1 MNEGLVFKIGAD
13 IGDLEKGISESQ
25 KQLQQF
31 GQTIKAST
39 SEPLKTATSNLNTFD
54 NAVVKTA
61 TDIKTVQKPV
71 EDTATSLGK
80 LKIEADDVPG
90 SIGAIEKEINN
101 LGKTLKTSTGTAL
114 ADTNK
119 KIAELKT
126 QLVNLKKSG
135 LDQLPK
141 GAADGAVA
149 LNSLGQVARDLPF
162 GFIAIQNNIPAVFD
176 SFSQLSKKTNGAI
189 PALKSLGQALIGP
202 AGIAFAAGLVIS
214 GITELVQTY
223 GSFGAAIDAI
233 FTKQSKFSEQIR
245 QLGKEYQDYN
255 KERRASADIVSQE
268 VATTESQIQRV
279 KTLSAIINDS
289 NKSYNERNS
298 ALNSLKSISKD
309 FFGTL
314 DLETLKF
321 IDLSTAVNAYANS
334 LKQAAITKGFE
345 QAIGETS
352 VQLSKQKGLLNQ
364 LGAELEYVKN
374 QKIIV
379 GKADLE
385 VVDKTAVDA
394 AQKRFDNQNKI
405 VKALERNFNAYKA
418 NLDASVNAENRIKA
432 PVDAANEAFKAQQDA
447 LKEASKATKDFY
459 YELQTV
465 SGFIS
470 KDEKLTY
477 QQRLTN
483 LQNYAN
489 IILNVKASEQDRRRA
504 LEQASKEN
512 NNFFDTF
519 KIGVTSLEVFKNA
532 LNSQAAVLQE
542 NIINQETYNNSV
554 KALIPTFDVLAMRQ
568 DERNKQLKEQKAL
581 LTDFKTPTITAP
593 QGLPANLLSDDITK
607 RTKEQ
612 QDEINK
618 SISNYQAAYN
628 IINDSFFSPLQD
640 LFSTF
645 LSTGKLAFA
654 DFGKAILKAIQQ
666 IVAKIIATG
675 IITLLA
681 NIFLPGIGAAGAAGG
696 KAAGGLGSSLLSG
709 IGAALGFNLGGS
721 VSAPQFAGVGGGT
734 MGMSGSVN
742 VVLRGSD
749 LVGSINR
756 TNATISRVG

>member
-1 MNEGLVFKIGAD
+1 MNEGLVFNIGAD
-13 IGDLEKGISESQ
+13 IGDLEKALGEMQ
-25 KQLQQF
+25 KKLQSL
-31 GQTIKAST
+31 GQTIKAAT
-39 SEPLKTATSNLNTFD
+39 GEPFNAATQSVDNLD
-54 NAVVKTA
+54 KALVKTA

-101 LGKTLKTSTGTAL
+101 LGKTLKTSTGTAI

-119 KIAELKT
+119 KIASLKT
-126 QLVNLKKSG
+126 QLADLKKSG

-162 GFIAIQNNIPAVFD
+162 GFIAIQNNLPLVFD
-176 SFSQLSKKTNGAI
+176 SFSQLSKNANGAI
-189 PALKSLGQALIGP
+189 PALKALGQSLIGP

-214 GITELVQTY
+214 GITQLVQTY
-223 GSFGAAIDAI
+223 GSLGAAVEAI

-255 KERRASADIVSQE
+255 KEKRASADIVSQE

-279 KTLSAIINDS
+279 KTLSAIIKDS
-289 NKSYNERNS
+289 NKSYNERNT
-298 ALNSLKSISKD
+298 ALNNLKTISKD

-314 DLETLKF
+314 DLEKLKF
-321 IDLSTAVNAYANS
+321 SDLTLAVNSYSNS
-334 LKQAAITKGFE
+334 LKQAAVTQGFQ
-345 QAIGETS
+345 QAISETS
-352 VQLSKQKGLLNQ
+352 VQLAKQKGLLNQ
-364 LGAELEYVKN
+364 L
-374 QKIIV
+374 Q
-379 GKADLE
+379 
-385 VVDKTAVDA
+385 TAVEDA
-394 AQKRFDNQNKI
+394 RRAQPTFVGRADKRDESAIRSATKAYDDQSKI
-405 VKALERNFNAYKA
+405 VKALERNLNAYKL

-432 PVDAANEAFKAQQDA
+432 PVDAANEAFDKQQKA
-447 LKEASKATKDFY
+447 LKEAAKATKDFY

-542 NIINQETYNNSV
+542 NIINQESYNNSV

-568 DERNKQLKEQKAL
+568 EERNKQLKEQKAL
-581 LTDFKTPTITAP
+581 LTDYKTPTITAP

-612 QDEINK
+612 QDAINK

-628 IINDSFFSPLQD
+628 LINDTFFSPLQD

-681 NIFLPGIGAAGAAGG
+681 NLFLPGIGAAGAAGG

-721 VSAPQFAGVGGGT
+721 VAAPQFAGVGGGT

>member
-1 MNEGLVFKIGAD
+1 MNEGLVFNIGAD
-13 IGDLEKGISESQ
+13 IGDLEKALGEMQ
-25 KQLQQF
+25 KKLQSL
-31 GQTIKAST
+31 GQTIKAAT
-39 SEPLKTATSNLNTFD
+39 GEPFNAATQSVDNLD
-54 NAVVKTA
+54 KALVKTA

-101 LGKTLKTSTGTAL
+101 LGKTLKTSTGTAI

-119 KIAELKT
+119 KIASLKT
-126 QLVNLKKSG
+126 QLADLKKSG

-162 GFIAIQNNIPAVFD
+162 GFIAIQNNLPLVFD
-176 SFSQLSKKTNGAI
+176 SFSQLSKNANGAI
-189 PALKSLGQALIGP
+189 PALKALGQSLIGP

-214 GITELVQTY
+214 GITQLVQTY
-223 GSFGAAIDAI
+223 GSLGAAVEAI

-255 KERRASADIVSQE
+255 KEKRASADIVSQE

-279 KTLSAIINDS
+279 KTLSAIIKDS
-289 NKSYNERNS
+289 NKSYNERNT
-298 ALNSLKSISKD
+298 ALNNLKTISKD

-314 DLETLKF
+314 DLEKLKF
-321 IDLSTAVNAYANS
+321 SDLTLAVNSYSNS
-334 LKQAAITKGFE
+334 LKQAAVTQGFQ
-345 QAIGETS
+345 QAISETS
-352 VQLSKQKGLLNQ
+352 VQLAKQKGLLNQ
-364 LGAELEYVKN
+364 L
-374 QKIIV
+374 Q
-379 GKADLE
+379 
-385 VVDKTAVDA
+385 TAVEDA
-394 AQKRFDNQNKI
+394 RRAQPTFVGRADKRDESAIRSATKAYDDQSKI
-405 VKALERNFNAYKA
+405 VKALERNLNAYKL

-432 PVDAANEAFKAQQDA
+432 PVDAANEAFDKQQKA
-447 LKEASKATKDFY
+447 LKEAAKATKDFY

-542 NIINQETYNNSV
+542 NIINQESYNNSV

-568 DERNKQLKEQKAL
+568 EERNKQLKEQKAL
-581 LTDFKTPTITAP
+581 LTDYKTPTITAP

-612 QDEINK
+612 QDAINK

-628 IINDSFFSPLQD
+628 LINDTFFSPLQD

-654 DFGKAILKAIQQ
+654 DFGKAIIKAIQQ

-675 IITLLA
+675 VIALIGTLLTGG
-681 NIFLPGIGAAGAAGG
+681 FSAGAGGFAGG
-696 KAAGGLGSSLLSG
+696 IKKVGELIAGS
-709 IGAALGFNLGGS
+709 LGFGGK
-721 VSAPQFAGVGGGT
+721 VAAPQFAGVGGGT